1 MRPFSLS
8 RVLPRL
14 KLRPTSEAHI
24 HGWKKGEFRRKS
36 ALGGCFFRPEGT
48 LKFNTSRHF
57 FPREKIHVIGEAND

>member
-24 HGWKKGEFRRKS
+24 HGWKKGEFQRKS
-36 ALGGCFFRPEGT
+36 ALGGC
-48 LKFNTSRHF
+48 LK
-57 FPREKIHVIGEAND
+57 EL